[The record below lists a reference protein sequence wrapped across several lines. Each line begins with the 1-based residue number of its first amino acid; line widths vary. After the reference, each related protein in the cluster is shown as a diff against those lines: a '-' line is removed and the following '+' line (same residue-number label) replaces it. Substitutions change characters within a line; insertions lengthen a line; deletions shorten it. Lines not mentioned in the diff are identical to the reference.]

1 MEYFIYAGLAV
12 YFAYKVVDNFIAPI
26 PKIFKE
32 LRNIITNRSDE

>member
-1 MEYFIYAGLAV
+1 MEYFIYAGLAIFV
-12 YFAYKVVDNFIAPI
+12 AYKLADTFIVPI